1 MRSEEKA
8 LTKNSVQA
16 LGILS
21 STSSN
26 LQELGRLLVAD
37 KFIEEERM
45 KAIISGLLKGRTE
58 QARMMMS
65 AVEAQLKHANTKFD
79 DYLEALDQ
87 FMPLEDTVRRMRGMY
102 MYIGL
107 V

>member
-1 MRSEEKA
+1 M
-8 LTKNSVQA
+8 
-16 LGILS
+16 
-21 STSSN
+21 
-26 LQELGRLLVAD
+26 AD

-45 KAIISGLLKGRTE
+45 KAIVSGLLKGKTE

-87 FMPLEDTVRRMRGMY
+87 FTPLEDTVKRIKGMY
-102 MYIGL
+102 VRTYESECLYTMRMIYVIVGL
-107 V
+107 VNADVFTIEPRQYLS